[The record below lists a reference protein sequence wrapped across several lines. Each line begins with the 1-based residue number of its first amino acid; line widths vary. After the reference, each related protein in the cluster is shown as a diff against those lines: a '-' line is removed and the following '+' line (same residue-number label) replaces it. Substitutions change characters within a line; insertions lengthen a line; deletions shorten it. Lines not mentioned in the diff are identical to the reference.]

1 MTSASVR
8 GDVRRPVRARGARR
22 RLAAV
27 LLAIS
32 AATPAAAERLITS
45 VSSSRVLITSS
56 YTGAELVLF
65 GAIERDG
72 ASVSRSGTYE
82 IVVTV
87 RGPAGLTTVREKQ
100 RFGLFW
106 ANGDQAKF
114 VDLPGYLS
122 VNSSK
127 PLDEVTSGPLIE
139 RFQLG
144 IEQIVAARGG
154 VSPLPERSAAFRAAL
169 IRIRKE
175 ARLFQANERGV
186 VFLAPNLFR
195 TSISL
200 PAIAP
205 LGNYEAVA
213 QLFIDGAPLATE
225 KSDFEVV
232 KTGFEARV
240 AQAAFGQPFM
250 YGVMTVLLALGI
262 GWIGNYAFRRD

>member
-1 MTSASVR
+1 M
-8 GDVRRPVRARGARR
+8 RALLAVLTFAV
-22 RLAAV
+22 LAA
-27 LLAIS
+27 A
-32 AATPAAAERLITS
+32 PARAERLITS

-72 ASVSRSGTYE
+72 VSVSRAGTYE

-87 RGPAGLTTVREKQ
+87 RGPSGLTTVREKQ
-100 RFGLFW
+100 RFGPFW
-106 ANGDQAKF
+106 INGDQAKF
-114 VDLPGYLS
+114 IDLPGYIA
-122 VNSSK
+122 VNSTK
-127 PLDEVTSGPLIE
+127 PLPEVTSVQLRE

-144 IEQIVAARGG
+144 LDQIVAPRGG
-154 VSPLPERSAAFRAAL
+154 VSPLPERTAAFRSAL
-169 IRIRKE
+169 IRIRQE
-175 ARLFQANERGV
+175 ARLFQSNERGV

-195 TSISL
+195 TAISL
-200 PAIAP
+200 PATAP

-213 QLFIDGAPLATE
+213 MLFIDGAPLSTE

-240 AQAAFGQPFM
+240 AQAAFTQPFM
-250 YGVMTVLLALGI
+250 YGLMAVLLALGF